1 MRDMGLMDN
10 VQMASMSGAPAQGGG
25 AATTGLDPSQSTL
38 SPNFASYVYNMLG
51 RAEGLANLPYQQFT
65 GQRFAGTS
73 PLQQQ
78 AFSGLG
84 SLAPSMGTQAGIGA
98 AQQAVSGLQGMG
110 PYQAGAFNTGLG
122 PVGSV
127 ESYMSPYMQ
136 SVTDIQAREARRQAD
151 ISRQAEQARLAQAGA
166 YGGSRQAIMEAE
178 RQRNLGQQ
186 IGDIQERGLQSAYD
200 RAMQQRQQEAQ
211 LGLQAQ
217 QYGEQSRQFGAGL
230 GLQGL
235 QSQLTGAQTLGGLG
249 QQQFNQGLQG
259 LQAQLD
265 AGGQQRQIAQQ
276 PLDFGYQQFQESMR
290 HPYQQ
295 TTYMQSML
303 QGLPLTAR
311 PYESGQDSM
320 SAMLGGGLSG
330 LALWQAL
337 FGGGR

>member
-1 MRDMGLMDN
+1 MVN
-10 VQMASMSGAPAQGGG
+10 QQTPSPAP
-25 AATTGLDPSQSTL
+25 GLDPSQSTL
-38 SPNFASYVYNMLG
+38 SPNFSSYVYNMLG
-51 RAEGLANLPYQQFT
+51 RAEGLANLPYQEFT

-84 SLAPSMGTQAGIGA
+84 SLGPSAGGQAGIGA

-110 PYQAGAFNTGLG
+110 PYQTGSFNTGLG

-127 ESYMSPYMQ
+127 GDYMNPYMSN
-136 SVTDIQAREARRQAD
+136 VTDIQAREARRQAD

-186 IGDIQERGLQSAYD
+186 IGDIQEKGLQSAYD
-200 RAMQQRQQEAQ
+200 RAMQQRMQEAQ

-217 QYGEQSRQFGAGL
+217 QFGEQSRQFGAGL

-235 QSQLTGAQTLGGLG
+235 QSQLTGATVLGGLG
-249 QQQFNQGLQG
+249 QQQFGQGLQA

-276 PLDFGYQQFQESMR
+276 PLDFGYQQFQESLKD
-290 HPYQQ
+290 PYQK

-303 QGLPLTAR
+303 QGLPLAV
-311 PYESGQDSM
+311 PGYESGQDSL
-320 SAMLGGGLSG
+320 SAALSGGLSG
-330 LALWQAL
+330 LALFKAL
-337 FGGGR
+337 FGDD

>member
-1 MRDMGLMDN
+1 MGLMDN

-65 GQRFAGTS
+65 GQRFAGAS

-78 AFSGLG
+78 AFSGLAG
-84 SLAPSMGTQAGIGA
+84 LSPSTTGQVGVDA
-98 AQQAVSGLQGMG
+98 AQTALSGLRSLT
-110 PYQAGAFNTGLG
+110 PTTL
-122 PVGSV
+122 GSV
-127 ESYMSPYMQ
+127 ESYMNPYVQ
-136 SVTDIQAREARRQAD
+136 NVVDIQAREARRQAD

-186 IGDIQERGLQSAYD
+186 IGDIQERGMQSAYD
-200 RAMQQRQQEAQ
+200 RAMQQRQQEGQ
-211 LGLQAQ
+211 LGI
-217 QYGEQSRQFGAGL
+217 
-230 GLQGL
+230 QGL

-265 AGGQQRQIAQQ
+265 AGGQQRQIEQQ

-303 QGLPLTAR
+303 QGIPLTSR
-311 PYESGQDSM
+311 PYESGQSSM

-337 FGGGR
+337 FGGGE

>member
-1 MRDMGLMDN
+1 MDLSN
-10 VQMASMSGAPAQGGG
+10 MQMSSMSGAAPAQGGG
-25 AATTGLDPSQSTL
+25 ATTTGLDPSQSTL
-38 SPNFASYVYNMLG
+38 APNFASYVYNMLG

-65 GQRFAGTS
+65 GQRFAGAS

-78 AFSGLG
+78 AF
-84 SLAPSMGTQAGIGA
+84 
-98 AQQAVSGLQGMG
+98 QGFG
-110 PYQAGAFNTGLG
+110 GLG
-122 PVGSV
+122 PSTTGQAGVDAAQTALSGLRSLTPTTLGSV
-127 ESYMSPYMQ
+127 ESYMNPYVQ
-136 SVTDIQAREARRQAD
+136 NVVDIQAREARRQAD

-200 RAMQQRQQEAQ
+200 RALQQRQQEGQ
-211 LGLQAQ
+211 LGI
-217 QYGEQSRQFGAGL
+217 
-230 GLQGL
+230 QGL